1 MVSLLS
7 VGDDGLY
14 ANERAVKE
22 RPTAAYH
29 ASWRRRPRCPSRRL
43 ANSVEYIAYV
53 PGPKQEAQL
62 SPRDRAMR
70 RVN

>member
-1 MVSLLS
+1 MVSFLS

-14 ANERAVKE
+14 ASERAVKE

-29 ASWRRRPRCPSRRL
+29 ASWRRRL

-62 SPRDRAMR
+62 SPRDRAVR